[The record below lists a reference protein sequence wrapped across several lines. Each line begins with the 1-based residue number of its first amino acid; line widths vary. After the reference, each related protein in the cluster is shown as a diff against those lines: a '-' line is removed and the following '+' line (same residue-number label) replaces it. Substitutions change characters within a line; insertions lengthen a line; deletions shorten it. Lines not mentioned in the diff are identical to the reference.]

1 MAVFRRGRPY
11 YDQQDEFKGCTLQQ
25 WAGKEAA
32 GCGARADG
40 EQRRVQAAGGRGS
53 AGLLPFLSPITTVQS
68 LVVFD
73 FGGAVS

>member
-1 MAVFRRGRPY
+1 MHAAALQRR
-11 YDQQDEFKGCTLQQ
+11 
-25 WAGKEAA
+25 AGEEAA

-53 AGLLPFLSPITTVQS
+53 AGLLPFLSPVTTVLS